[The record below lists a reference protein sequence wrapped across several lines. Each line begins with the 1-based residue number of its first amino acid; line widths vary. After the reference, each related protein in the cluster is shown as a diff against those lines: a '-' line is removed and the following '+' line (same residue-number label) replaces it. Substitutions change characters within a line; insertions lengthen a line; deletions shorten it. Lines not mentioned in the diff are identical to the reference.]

1 MATRQR
7 SGEGMESIHTTREF
21 NEIQHLGRRTRLLI
35 KPTVALALALTIF
48 GVAGY
53 LSRCSPQLVITQTAS
68 AQDISGKQLFADNC
82 ARCHGDDAKGDKGPD
97 LTAAKRQA
105 KWADSEE
112 PLIKRITNG
121 AFGMPKFGK
130 KLKPEEIK
138 AIADYVRTL
147 KAQ

>member
-1 MATRQR
+1 
-7 SGEGMESIHTTREF
+7 MESIHTTKEF
-21 NEIQHLGRRTRLLI
+21 NDIQQIGRRARLLI

-48 GVAGY
+48 SVAGY
-53 LSRCSPQLVITQTAS
+53 LSRCGPQLSVTQTVS
-68 AQDISGKQLFADNC
+68 AQDISGKELFANNC
-82 ARCHGDDAKGDKGPD
+82 ARCHGDDAKGGKGPD

-121 AFGMPKFGK
+121 GLIMPKFGK

-147 KAQ
+147 KAH